1 MSDHS
6 NNIVATT
13 GFLDKIEIKPGKV
26 FFTGWALSFTEQPI
40 DGLKVFIGEKEFPV
54 ISWQK
59 NLPSAGVQKVH
70 PEVKGSSQAAFVIEI
85 AISQA
90 ECERLKDVLIS
101 IVPMVNN
108 LSGEQLLNATKPCL
122 ASVMLPKANNLQT
135 SPRLTQQKKALVEI
149 IHVHVPKAAGT
160 AFRQVLLQVYGPQQV
175 LTDPVDMFKKTP
187 PLSVSSQI
195 KVIDGHFQAGKYEGL
210 FPQAKVLTW
219 LRQPIHRLMSDYCF
233 RNIGLQKKAE
243 YFTKAKLLEFAEG
256 NRNLLS
262 YCLNNY
268 PLDHF
273 YFIGLQEYYEQD
285 LQELGKL
292 LNWPKVEVIYQN
304 RNPYPEYSRLKK
316 DVLADQD
323 FVQQLEAL
331 NADDM
336 ELYAQ
341 ALELR
346 EKGRPTKANQDHK
359 TQVNFATPITNLR
372 TIIDTVGCLEQ
383 VTWQENQLLISGWVG
398 SYHDVIQGFQV
409 SIDGKKIS
417 EFTQELNLPSDHIAI
432 AHPHLPNAEQA
443 RFQLSLSLLAEQT
456 KRLSNSQ
463 LTVTPILKKGVGISW
478 FYDLKQ
484 VLANLPT
491 DIKTT
496 QTPIWRRKLPNIIS
510 NIPETNFDNLQQTV
524 NTENPVDH
532 NLDIQPLVTRD
543 LPGTNNQVN
552 LLTSQEIKLQFNP
565 AQTAKKLPENFTLL
579 GLTDVTVEKFWQIV
593 DPILQENSVTGDHLE
608 SSVINPIISILTPT
622 WNSSLD
628 WFVETV
634 LSVLQQS
641 ISNWQ
646 WCIVDD
652 GSANQDIKTVLKSL
666 SEKEPRIKVKF
677 TENGNIS
684 TATNHALAI
693 ATGEFICCLDH
704 DDTLTPRAL
713 EISLE
718 KLAKGFDVVYSD
730 EDKIDFSGTNYV
742 HPFFK
747 PDWSPEYFRGVMY
760 VGHLLTIKRDLIL
773 GVGGYN
779 KEFDGVQDYELMLRV
794 SEKTNKIGHIPQIL
808 YHWRQIGG
816 SISGDVDAKDN
827 IEELQQAAVNR
838 HLQRLGLPAQ
848 AEPGV
853 GRHRINI
860 NPLPRETHPK
870 ISLIVNFGNN
880 RVNHHEYLQKLIEQT
895 VYPDYEILAFGRN
908 IQIKNTVI
916 ANIPVKTID
925 LRGIHNHSQIYNI
938 ASDMADGEYL
948 LCLKGGAKPLT
959 EDWLRH
965 LLYYAEQPDVGIVGA
980 YSVFPNGTVQH
991 AGIVFHETIYYA
1003 MEGFNNSDD
1012 GYAGSLVCA
1021 REVTAVSR
1029 DACMVRKDIFQELG
1043 GFNIYFYQ
1051 DGQDIDFCLRLQNLG
1066 KRVIFTPR
1074 AVLVNQLAPYNNLA
1088 NYNQT
1093 DYMLL
1098 LDTWQNLAET
1108 GDRYYNPNFD
1118 PGYGNYVIKQKVN

>member
-1 MSDHS
+1 M
-6 NNIVATT
+6 
-13 GFLDKIEIKPGKV
+13 
-26 FFTGWALSFTEQPI
+26 
-40 DGLKVFIGEKEFPV
+40 
-54 ISWQK
+54 
-59 NLPSAGVQKVH
+59 
-70 PEVKGSSQAAFVIEI
+70 
-85 AISQA
+85 
-90 ECERLKDVLIS
+90 
-101 IVPMVNN
+101 
-108 LSGEQLLNATKPCL
+108 
-122 ASVMLPKANNLQT
+122 
-135 SPRLTQQKKALVEI
+135 
-149 IHVHVPKAAGT
+149 
-160 AFRQVLLQVYGPQQV
+160 
-175 LTDPVDMFKKTP
+175 
-187 PLSVSSQI
+187 
-195 KVIDGHFQAGKYEGL
+195 
-210 FPQAKVLTW
+210 
-219 LRQPIHRLMSDYCF
+219 
-233 RNIGLQKKAE
+233 
-243 YFTKAKLLEFAEG
+243 
-256 NRNLLS
+256 
-262 YCLNNY
+262 
-268 PLDHF
+268 
-273 YFIGLQEYYEQD
+273 
-285 LQELGKL
+285 
-292 LNWPKVEVIYQN
+292 
-304 RNPYPEYSRLKK
+304 
-316 DVLADQD
+316 
-323 FVQQLEAL
+323 
-331 NADDM
+331 
-336 ELYAQ
+336 
-341 ALELR
+341 
-346 EKGRPTKANQDHK
+346 
-359 TQVNFATPITNLR
+359 
-372 TIIDTVGCLEQ
+372 
-383 VTWQENQLLISGWVG
+383 
-398 SYHDVIQGFQV
+398 
-409 SIDGKKIS
+409 
-417 EFTQELNLPSDHIAI
+417 
-432 AHPHLPNAEQA
+432 
-443 RFQLSLSLLAEQT
+443 
-456 KRLSNSQ
+456 
-463 LTVTPILKKGVGISW
+463 
-478 FYDLKQ
+478 
-484 VLANLPT
+484 
-491 DIKTT
+491 
-496 QTPIWRRKLPNIIS
+496 
-510 NIPETNFDNLQQTV
+510 
-524 NTENPVDH
+524 
-532 NLDIQPLVTRD
+532 
-543 LPGTNNQVN
+543 
-552 LLTSQEIKLQFNP
+552 
-565 AQTAKKLPENFTLL
+565 
-579 GLTDVTVEKFWQIV
+579 
-593 DPILQENSVTGDHLE
+593 
-608 SSVINPIISILTPT
+608 NPIISILTPT

-808 YHWRQIGG
+808 YHWRQIRG